1 MKPTILKKTMAKEKL
16 ILSSSLIASV
26 LASLCCIAPVVALGL
41 GLGSFGLGSFF
52 ETLRPYLLAITSLLL
67 GIAFYLT
74 YRKSAVC
81 ENGVCKNKN
90 VLYFNKLMLW
100 IVTGFVIIFA
110 AFPYYSSVFVP
121 KSSNPQTTIA
131 KNANQIII
139 TNISQTTIKIEG
151 MTCAGCAAN
160 VESALK
166 QQPGVKSVSVTLEPG
181 QAIVSFDSNQVIVAQ
196 LIEAIN
202 KLGYKASI

>member
-1 MKPTILKKTMAKEKL
+1 MGNTTAQKITSKEKM
-16 ILSSSLIASV
+16 ILGGSLIAGFV
-26 LASLCCIAPVVALGL
+26 ASLCCIGPLLAVSL

-52 ETLRPYLLAITSLLL
+52 ETLRPYLLAITGLLL

-81 ENGVCKNKN
+81 ENGVCKNEK
-90 VLYFNKLMLW
+90 VFHFNKLMLW
-100 IVTGFVIIFA
+100 IVTGFVIMFA
-110 AFPYYSSVFVP
+110 VFPYYSSFFVP
-121 KSSNPQTTIA
+121 KNSNSKTTIA
-131 KNANQIII
+131 KSTNQVTI

-166 QQPGVKSVSVTLEPG
+166 QQPGVKSVSVTLESG
-181 QAIVSFDSNQVIVAQ
+181 QAIVSFDSSQVIAAQ
-196 LIEAIN
+196 LVEAIN